1 VILTQFA
8 VHPARFDTVLPYGV
22 RQALEPAQR
31 MEITWIG
38 GNCFRFRGRDGALV
52 TDPQTSGR
60 TRRSTFPKADLIAV
74 TNPEVPPGTERLVLP
89 NHQSRDPYV
98 AAGPGEYDVS
108 GVYLH
113 GIAGPRASSGRP
125 GHTVYA
131 LDIDRVTVALIP
143 SLACEMTNEM
153 LEELETAQVLVVNAD
168 DGVERVVNLVNRIEP
183 NIVVPFGQSS
193 NGRNSWLDAAKA
205 LSEAEPTPETS
216 VNVSLSNLPEP
227 VATRVL
233 AQRAA

>member
-1 VILTQFA
+1 
-8 VHPARFDTVLPYGV
+8 
-22 RQALEPAQR
+22 

-38 GNCFRFRGRDGALV
+38 GSCFRFRGRGGAIV

-60 TRRSTFPKADLIAV
+60 TRRSTFPKADLVAI
-74 TNPEVPPGTERLVLP
+74 TNPDVPPGAERLVLP
-89 NHQSRDPYV
+89 NQQSRDPYV
-98 AAGPGEYDVS
+98 ATGPGEYDVS

-113 GIAGPRASSGRP
+113 GIAGPRAPGGRP
-125 GHTVYA
+125 GHTIYA
-131 LDIDRVTVALIP
+131 LDIDRVTVSLIP
-143 SLACEMTNEM
+143 SLSGDLTNEM
-153 LEELETAQVLVVNAD
+153 LEELGTAQVLVVNAD

-193 NGRNSWLDAAKA
+193 NGRSSWLDAAKA
-205 LSEAEPTPETS
+205 LSEAEPTPESS

-233 AQRAA
+233 GQRAA

>member
-1 VILTQFA
+1 
-8 VHPARFDTVLPYGV
+8 
-22 RQALEPAQR
+22 

-38 GNCFRFRGRDGALV
+38 GSCFRFRGRDGALV

-60 TRRSTFPKADLIAV
+60 SRRSTFPKADLVAI
-74 TNPEVPPGTERLVLP
+74 TNPDVPPGAESLVLP
-89 NHQSRDPYV
+89 NHKSRDPYV

-113 GIAGPRASSGRP
+113 GIASPRAPSRRP

-131 LDIDRVTVALIP
+131 LDIDRITVALIP
-143 SLACEMTNEM
+143 SLAGELTNEM
-153 LEELETAQVLVVNAD
+153 LEELGTAQVLVINAD
-168 DGVERVVNLVNRIEP
+168 DGAERVVNLVNRIEP
-183 NIVVPFGQSS
+183 NLAVPFGRSS
-193 NGRNSWLDAAKA
+193 NGRHSWLHAARA

-233 AQRAA
+233 APRAA